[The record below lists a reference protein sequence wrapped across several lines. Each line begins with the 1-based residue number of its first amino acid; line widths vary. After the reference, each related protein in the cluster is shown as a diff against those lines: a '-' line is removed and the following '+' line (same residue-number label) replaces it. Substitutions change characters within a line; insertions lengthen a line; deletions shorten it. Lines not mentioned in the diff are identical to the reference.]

1 MFLNF
6 KECWTCTT
14 FRYNPWKFRCNTVK
28 FCEDFNKFTQQL
40 PAYFFLK
47 VIIFIFE
54 NRTFKFNVKL
64 PSSSYFLNILKYE
77 QVIKVKLLN
86 RWNLKSVSCIKL
98 NDVIQLT
105 LFKFPNIL
113 LKKSIRIIFG
123 CIKSMNI
130 IIIY

>member
-1 MFLNF
+1 LVQELLQNYYKKIMRNLNIENNLKITHIKRCFLISKSAEPAPPLGTILGNLGV
-6 KECWTCTT
+6 
-14 FRYNPWKFRCNTVK
+14 NTVK

-86 RWNLKSVSCIKL
+86 R
-98 NDVIQLT
+98 
-105 LFKFPNIL
+105 
-113 LKKSIRIIFG
+113 
-123 CIKSMNI
+123 
-130 IIIY
+130 